1 MNRLKRFLYYE
12 YWPFWV
18 FYIPVGIYGLILA
31 LKARSITYFTTVNPC
46 MKYSGSLENS
56 KSDYLKYLPE
66 SILPNTDKINKNIS
80 EEELRKIIKKKKF
93 TFPILIK
100 PDSGQR
106 GVEIEKIKNFD
117 VLLQFLK
124 NASRSYFLIQE
135 FIDYPIELGILIA
148 KSPNGVDRKITSITL
163 KKFLSVKGNGKST
176 LKELVNN
183 NLRASKRIKE
193 FEVKF
198 CSIWNEVLEV
208 NSEILL
214 EPIGNHNRG
223 TEFIDGNY
231 LINNQL
237 LEVIDR
243 IASYIPHFYYGRIDM
258 KVKSLEDLMEGKNI
272 KILEVNGVNSEPSH
286 IYDKNYN
293 IIDAYKDLFH
303 HMELIYD
310 IGHQNRIR
318 GEKMAPLKDILKGI
332 YQLYNH

>member
-1 MNRLKRFLYYE
+1 
-12 YWPFWV
+12 V

-124 NASRSYFLIQE
+124 NAYRSYFLIQE

>member
-100 PDSGQR
+100 PDCGQR